1 LKHSKASSFSEDFD
15 RKWYQQVGS
24 KIIITWLANIVSPHL
39 IHLALSPLLFYLRKR
54 KAKLAIIQKDMNQ
67 LFLGPS
73 FDVTAKYAIAL
84 NTIFVTMFYCSGM
97 PLLLFLGSFSLFS
110 QYWSYKYLRKRRK
123 SKENLF
129 IFLIFFFSV
138 LRYNSKPPAYDHTLN
153 QSISRYLPLAAIMHL
168 AIGTYAYGCENIF
181 PIVSQLLI
189 Y

>member
-1 LKHSKASSFSEDFD
+1 M
-15 RKWYQQVGS
+15 
-24 KIIITWLANIVSPHL
+24 ITWIANIVSPHL

-110 QYWSYKYLRKRRK
+110 QYWSYKYLRKK
-123 SKENLF
+123 DLHNYISLLKM
-129 IFLIFFFSV
+129 IFLLLFSV

-181 PIVSQLLI
+181 PIVSI
-189 Y
+189 